1 MISKCERLTKY
12 ENSEVKDT
20 AYIKLTFKCAEL
32 PNSVKLGCN
41 YYPIEPLRREPMLC
55 SNCFRLGHTKKKC
68 LKKSAICGKCLE
80 AKHEFG
86 EQECPLDKSQWK
98 CRNCNVKGHSA
109 SWPRCPQRLKMKKAL
124 LIQSQNYMPLAAALE
139 IVTGEPDITGAQDV
153 LVFDRKSNRET
164 QVIKKDRSQFPA
176 LRDSSSSARKSLDS
190 IWGDDAPVGRVKSK
204 FNGWSESIEGR
215 VASTSSPSTSVS
227 WATDK
232 SSEKLTGNNPHESS
246 QSSQS
251 DLVSTLLNKF
261 DTMHRENEKR
271 FKIISDKLEDIKAQK
286 EQQTQMIKEFVEVKR
301 TKANPTEKIVLDIF
315 DTLRQ
320 ALEGKSEGIFNL
332 AEKLSVSSH
341 SISDELKKDIST
353 LTQNL
358 TS

>member
-1 MISKCERLTKY
+1 MYLFWNENPTEKLKY
-12 ENSEVKDT
+12 
-20 AYIKLTFKCAEL
+20 L
-32 PNSVKLGCN
+32 
-41 YYPIEPLRREPMLC
+41 
-55 SNCFRLGHTKKKC
+55 
-68 LKKSAICGKCLE
+68 
-80 AKHEFG
+80 
-86 EQECPLDKSQWK
+86 
-98 CRNCNVKGHSA
+98 
-109 SWPRCPQRLKMKKAL
+109 
-124 LIQSQNYMPLAAALE
+124 
-139 IVTGEPDITGAQDV
+139 
-153 LVFDRKSNRET
+153 
-164 QVIKKDRSQFPA
+164 KKDRSQFPA

-190 IWGDDAPVGRVKSK
+190 IWGDDAPVGRVKPN

-215 VASTSSPSTSVS
+215 AASTSSPSTSVS
-227 WATDK
+227 RATDK
-232 SSEKLTGNNPHESS
+232 SSEKPTGNNPHE
-246 QSSQS
+246 SSQS

-271 FKIISDKLEDIKAQK
+271 FKIITDKLEDIKAQK